1 MNRFGRLLQIV
12 YGCHCLD
19 ERSFHFKG
27 KKFPIC
33 ARCTG
38 IFVGNLIS
46 IPLLFVYIPS
56 FYLCVIL
63 MLPLIIDGTVQYL
76 TKYNSNNFLR
86 FITGLLWGYALINMM
101 VIILSHAYHQG
112 QKYAKRKSS

>member
-1 MNRFGRLLQIV
+1 MQDTNILQII

-38 IFVGNLIS
+38 IMVGNIIAIIS
-46 IPLLFVYIPS
+46 LFFYIPAWYYLALLLIPLAL
-56 FYLCVIL
+56 
-63 MLPLIIDGTVQYL
+63 DGGIQYL
-76 TKYNSNNFLR
+76 TKYRSNNPLR
-86 FITGLLWGYALINMM
+86 FITGILWGYAIIVLIF
-101 VIILSHAYHQG
+101 LFLRHG
-112 QKYAKRKSS
+112 FLLGRKVASR